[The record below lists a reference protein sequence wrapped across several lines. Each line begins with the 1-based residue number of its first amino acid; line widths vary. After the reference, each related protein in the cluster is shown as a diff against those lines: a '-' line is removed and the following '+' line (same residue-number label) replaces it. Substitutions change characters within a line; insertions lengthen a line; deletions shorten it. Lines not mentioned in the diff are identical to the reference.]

1 MARSRLATL
10 EQAAAVVPDGAMLGV
25 GGLMLYNKPMALIRE
40 LIRRRVKQLTVLCAA
55 PSTID
60 VDQLIGAGAVDTV
73 IHQSLTVERAGPI
86 APRFR
91 AFVERGRVK
100 PVDCDQGMVNAGMR
114 AGRFG
119 LPSLPTVAG
128 LGGDY
133 PDVEPEW
140 VKRIEDPFTGR
151 PLHAVRAM
159 RPDVAIVHAASSDE
173 EGHAQQLASPVSDE
187 LLCAAADKI
196 VITTEQVVPT
206 EQVQEDRHRTFTW
219 AYKVAA
225 VVETPYG
232 AHPCGSHGR
241 YHWDGQHVKEYVD
254 FAKTDEGFDK
264 YRAEYIDGAPSFPAY
279 LDHVGW
285 DRLLSLRSRAGFFDS

>member
-1 MARSRLATL
+1 MARSRLTSL
-10 EQAAAVVPDGAMLGV
+10 TEAANLIPDGAMVGV

-40 LIRRRVKQLTVLCAA
+40 LVQLQIRDLTVLCAA

-60 VDQLIGAGAVDTV
+60 VDQLIGAGCASTV
-73 IHQSLTVERAGPI
+73 ILQSLTAERVGPV

-91 AFVERGRVK
+91 ALAQEGRIKV
-100 PVDCDQGMVNAGMR
+100 VDCDQGMINAGMR

-133 PDVEPEW
+133 ADVAPDW

-151 PLHAVRAM
+151 PLHAIRAM
-159 RPDVAIVHAASSDE
+159 RPDYAIVHAAVADE
-173 EGHAQQLASPVSDE
+173 LGHAQQLASPVSDE
-187 LLCAAADKI
+187 LLCAAADRII
-196 VITTEQVVPT
+196 VTAEQIVPR
-206 EQVQEDRHRTFTW
+206 QAIQQSRAQTFTW

-225 VVETPYG
+225 VVEAPYG
-232 AHPCGSHGR
+232 AHPLGVHGR
-241 YHWDGQHVKEYVD
+241 YHWDGRHVKDYVEL
-254 FAKTDEGFDK
+254 ARTEGGFDK
-264 YRAEYIDGAPSFPAY
+264 YVAKYISGPDTFPAY

-285 DRLLSLRSRAGFFDS
+285 DRLLGLRSRAGLFEE